1 MGRLSRD
8 RGLGRGRARHESP
21 RGAGS
26 QRGRLLI
33 LTTVALSLMTGTA
46 LAHPLGNFTTN
57 VHLGLSFSP
66 GSLDVSLVVDMAEI
80 PAFREKRTIDQDGDG
95 IVGAREGEEYA
106 AGACNG
112 LGSEIVLRLETA
124 PLVLESRGAILNFPP
139 GQGDLDTLRIECRFA
154 AALAEHRG
162 ELQVENRV
170 YVDRLGW
177 SEIVASSQGLAIETT
192 LPSASPSEIL
202 TTYPAGPTREER
214 AGSIVFGPGRR
225 KTVSTPAAT
234 TPALVARIGRGVA
247 GGSGV
252 LALLAALALGAGHAL
267 APGHGKTLIA
277 AYLVGRRGGPRTAVG
292 LGLSV
297 ALSHTLGVGL
307 LGLVT
312 ALTTSAFQP
321 ESVYPWLSLISALIV
336 TSIGSVMLV
345 RAVRRDREHHHSH
358 GHDQPHEH
366 DHGHEHDHDHKG
378 GHLAHRAAGW
388 RSLAAL
394 GLAGGLVPSASAV
407 VLLLGAVAQGE
418 AWWGLALVAAF
429 GLGMSVSLIGAGLL
443 AVGAQ
448 RWGWTRISSSR
459 WRQTWQLRV
468 PQFGGL
474 AVTLIGIWLVFDA
487 ARRFLA

>member
-1 MGRLSRD
+1 MDRLSGD
-8 RGLGRGRARHESP
+8 RGLGRGRARRQSP
-21 RGAGS
+21 RRAGAK
-26 QRGRLLI
+26 LLI
-33 LTTVALSLMTGTA
+33 LTAVALVLMTGTA
-46 LAHPLGNFTTN
+46 FAHPLGNFTTN
-57 VHLGLSFSP
+57 VHLGLFFSP
-66 GSLDVSLVVDMAEI
+66 GWLELSLVVDMAEI
-80 PAFREKRTIDQDGDG
+80 PAFREKRNIDQDSDG
-95 IVGAREGEEYA
+95 IVGARERDKYA
-106 AGACNG
+106 AAACTG
-112 LGSEIVLRLETA
+112 FRPQIVLRLETA
-124 PLVLESRGAILNFPP
+124 PLVLESRSAILNFPP
-139 GQGDLDTLRIECRFA
+139 GQGGLDTLRIECRFA
-154 AALAEHRG
+154 AALSDHRG
-162 ELQVENRV
+162 ELQVENQV
-170 YVDRLGW
+170 YADRLGW
-177 SEIVASSQGLAIETT
+177 SEIVASSRGLAIETT
-192 LPSASPSEIL
+192 LPTASPSEIL
-202 TTYPAGPTREER
+202 TIYPAGPARAER
-214 AGSIVFGPGRR
+214 AGSILVGAGEGG
-225 KTVSTPAAT
+225 TLSTPTAT
-234 TPALVARIGRGVA
+234 TPALVERIGRGVA
-247 GGSGV
+247 GGSSA

-345 RAVRRDREHHHSH
+345 RAARRDREHHHPH
-358 GHDQPHEH
+358 GHDHP
-366 DHGHEHDHDHKG
+366 HEHDHDHDHEG
-378 GHLAHRAAGW
+378 DHLAHGSAGW

-418 AWWGLALVAAF
+418 AWWGLALVAGF

-448 RWGWTRISSSR
+448 RWGWTRMSSGR

-474 AVTLIGIWLVFDA
+474 AVTLIGVWLVFDA
-487 ARRFLA
+487 ARRFVA